1 MGKTFETQIKAI
13 GEQSQKQIKAIQI
26 QGHVKTIKKFT
37 CDNEDTPFVSK
48 QKEIFHK
55 LVGEKVEKITDL
67 DYTNAR
73 AILLILDI
81 VNKIQEGKTELAD
94 VKK

>member
-26 QGHVKTIKKFT
+26 QGHVKTIKKFP

-67 DYTNAR
+67 DKRVNSDD
-73 AILLILDI
+73 LIYKCKS
-81 VNKIQEGKTELAD
+81 NTAD
-94 VKK
+94 SWYC

>member
-13 GEQSQKQIKAIQI
+13 GQQSQKQIKAIQI
-26 QGHVKTIKKFT
+26 QGHVKTIKKYS

-67 DYTNAR
+67 DKRVNSDD
-73 AILLILDI
+73 LIYKCKS
-81 VNKIQEGKTELAD
+81 NTAD
-94 VKK
+94 SWYC